1 MVDCYGYM
9 VYTIHTWIRHGQIQF
24 QGSVPETVVQ
34 PTSPNSGAAQ
44 GGELHA
50 GLLQVEVPPVPPPLG
65 GGDGPPPLGGGDGPA
80 PLGGGVPQPAGGGAI
95 PGPQVTPSP
104 EQSWQNT

>member
-1 MVDCYGYM
+1 MDPSFL
-9 VYTIHTWIRHGQIQF
+9 QIQF

-50 GLLQVEVPPVPPPLG
+50 GLLQVPVPPPLG
-65 GGDGPPPLGGGDGPA
+65 GGAGPPPLGGGDGPA
-80 PLGGGVPQPAGGGAI
+80 PLGGGVPQPAGGAAI
-95 PGPQVTPSP
+95 PGPQVTPWP
-104 EQSWQNT
+104 EQSWQNTW